1 MDINADAPDAS
12 EHRTGGLSYDDTTP
26 YDELP
31 PPPPTGPG
39 RAQLA
44 DRIGNNKVYLL
55 SDTAGTRLGKV
66 RR

>member
-1 MDINADAPDAS
+1 MDIKPESLEMGVD
-12 EHRTGGLSYDDTTP
+12 TLSYDDSTP
-26 YDELP
+26 YEELP
-31 PPPPTGPG
+31 APPPTRPG

-66 RR
+66 RW